1 MNYSDLTIQELMTLK
16 EKKERELD
24 LITAELRKKVQNG

>member
-1 MNYSDLTIQELMTLK
+1 MTLK